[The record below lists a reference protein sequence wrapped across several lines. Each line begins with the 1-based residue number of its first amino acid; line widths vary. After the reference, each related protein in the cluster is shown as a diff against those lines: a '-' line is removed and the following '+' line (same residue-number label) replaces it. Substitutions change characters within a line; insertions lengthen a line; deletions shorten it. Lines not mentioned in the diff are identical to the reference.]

1 MKKGFQKGRQLGF
14 PTANLDPA
22 TVGQMIPAHGAYAVT
37 ARIEQ
42 SMAMR
47 PAMMNIGT
55 RPTFGGED
63 VSLETN
69 IFNFSENI
77 YGKLMLVSFIHRI
90 RGEQKFESLTQLQEQ
105 LCMDRKMVEQQFNKD
120 KEE

>member
-1 MKKGFQKGRQLGF
+1 
-14 PTANLDPA
+14 
-22 TVGQMIPAHGAYAVT
+22 MIPAYGAYAVT

-42 SMAMR
+42 SLAMR

-55 RPTFGGED
+55 RPTFGGND

-90 RGEQKFESLTQLQEQ
+90 RGEQKFDNEAQLQEQ
-105 LCMDRKMVEQQFNKD
+105 LCMDKRW
-120 KEE
+120 